1 MFCTQAR
8 STKFTDE
15 RQSRMVTVHVGSWQC
30 IERVM
35 LSAVIQPHIASSATS
50 SEPLFTSTPTN
61 RTVRRYTRNKSGG
74 RVRFVDGWSRMHL
87 IEPRLDAVT
96 CDARSIHDRAREMIS
111 DGSLLST
118 CASATEV
125 ADHCSRRGLRVGM
138 VRHRRPSKRWGGG
151 GMMSHHD
158 PNTKFTRGRQSRV
171 VR

>member
-96 CDARSIHDRAREMIS
+96 CDARSIHDRARESFNSSDLPAHPRLNTTLMIVPVVDS
-111 DGSLLST
+111 VLGWFATAAPRNLGAAVALST
-118 CASATEV
+118 
-125 ADHCSRRGLRVGM
+125 
-138 VRHRRPSKRWGGG
+138 
-151 GMMSHHD
+151 
-158 PNTKFTRGRQSRV
+158 
-171 VR
+171 